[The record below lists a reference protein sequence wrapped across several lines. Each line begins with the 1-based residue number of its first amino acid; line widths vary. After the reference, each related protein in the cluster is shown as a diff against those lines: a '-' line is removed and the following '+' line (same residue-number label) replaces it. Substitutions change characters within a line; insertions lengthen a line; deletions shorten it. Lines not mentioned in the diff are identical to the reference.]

1 MIEITDKSKCCGC
14 TACKSICPKQAIIMK
29 EDEEGFLYPI
39 IDKTKCVNC
48 GLCDKVCPINKSK
61 EEKKDQHAYIFQNK
75 NDKIRKESTS
85 GGAFTAI
92 AEYVI
97 KNNGIVYGA
106 IFDENYKVIHTGIDK
121 IEELYKFR
129 NSKYVQSEIGNC
141 YLEVKQNLNNDR
153 VVCFSGTS
161 CQIEGLKNYLGKDY
175 EKLLLVDV
183 VCRAVP
189 SPLIWKKYLNL
200 RKKQYKNISKI
211 MFRDKYYGYKYSNLS
226 IYNKDNDKRQEYHK
240 GVDSDP
246 YLRAFFSNI
255 CDRPSCYDC
264 KFKKL
269 HRESDITIWDCFDVE
284 KYNKEF
290 DDDKGTNRILTHTKK
305 GDNIIKELT
314 KTNKVE
320 EIDVEKATKGFLA
333 IFQPV
338 KMNKRRK
345 EFFIDANTLSEEELF
360 NKYFADTFKIKIER
374 YGRMFLLR
382 TGLYKS
388 ILKLGKIIRKRD

>member
-1 MIEITDKSKCCGC
+1 MIKILDKSQCCGC
-14 TACKSICPKQAIIMK
+14 TACKSICPKNAIVMK
-29 EDEEGFLYPI
+29 EDEEGFLYPVV
-39 IDKTKCVNC
+39 DKNKCVNC
-48 GLCDKVCPINKSK
+48 GLCEKVCPVKNAKENKK
-61 EEKKDQHAYIFQNK
+61 EQHAYIFQNT
-75 NDKIRKESTS
+75 NNEIRKESTS

-97 KNNGIVYGA
+97 ENDGIVYGA
-106 IFDENYKVIHTGIDK
+106 IFDENYKVIHIGIDK
-121 IEELYKFR
+121 KEELYKFR
-129 NSKYVQSEIGNC
+129 NSKYVQSEICDC
-141 YLEVKQNLNNDR
+141 YPEVKENLNKNR
-153 VVCFSGTS
+153 IVCFSGTS
-161 CQIEGLKNYLGKDY
+161 CQIEGLKNYLGKEY

-189 SPLIWKKYLNL
+189 SPLIWKKYLTL
-200 RKKQYKNISKI
+200 RQKEYKDISKI

-226 IYNKDNDKRQEYHK
+226 IYSKNNDKKREYHK

-305 GDNIIKELT
+305 GYEVIKEIT
-314 KTNKVE
+314 KENRAE

-338 KMNKRRK
+338 KKNERR
-345 EFFIDANTLSEEELF
+345 EQFFKDASELTEEELF
-360 NKYFADTFKIKIER
+360 NKYFGDTLKIKLER
-374 YGRMFLLR
+374 YGRMVLLK
-382 TGLYKS
+382 TGLYKP
-388 ILKLGKIIRKRD
+388 ILNLGKKIRKRD

>member
-14 TACKSICPKQAIIMK
+14 TACSSICPKKAIVMK
-29 EDEEGFLYPI
+29 QDEEGFVYPI
-39 IDKTKCVNC
+39 IDKIRCVNC
-48 GLCDKVCPINKSK
+48 GLCDKVCPVKNAKENNKN
-61 EEKKDQHAYIFQNK
+61 QHAYIFQNS
-75 NDKIRKESTS
+75 NDEIRRESTS

-106 IFDENYKVIHTGIDK
+106 IFDDNYKVIHTGIDRR
-121 IEELYKFR
+121 EELYKFR
-129 NSKYVQSEIGNC
+129 NSKYVQSEICNC
-141 YLEVKQNLNNDR
+141 YPEIKEHLDNGKM
-153 VVCFSGTS
+153 VCFSGTS
-161 CQIEGLKNYLGKDY
+161 CQVEGLKNYLMKDY
-175 EKLLLVDV
+175 ENLILVDV

-189 SPLIWKKYLNL
+189 SPLIWKKYLKL
-200 RKKQYKNISKI
+200 RQKEYKNIEKI

-226 IYNKDNDKRQEYHK
+226 IYNKNNDKKQEYHK

-246 YLRAFFSNI
+246 YLRAFFTNI
-255 CDRPSCYDC
+255 CDRPSCYEC

-290 DDDKGTNRILTHTKK
+290 DDDKGTNRILTHTEK
-305 GDNIIKELT
+305 GDKIIKELA
-314 KTNKVE
+314 KNNKSQ

-338 KMNKRRK
+338 KKNDKR
-345 EFFIDANTLSEEELF
+345 EQFFKDANTLSEEELF
-360 NKYFADTFKIKIER
+360 DKYFADTLKIKLER
-374 YGRMFLLR
+374 YGRLALLK

-388 ILKLGKIIRKRD
+388 VLNIGKKIRKRD

>member
-29 EDEEGFLYPI
+29 QDEEGFLYPI
-39 IDKTKCVNC
+39 IDKNKCVNC
-48 GLCDKVCPINKSK
+48 GLCDKVCPIKNAK
-61 EEKKDQHAYIFQNK
+61 EEKKEQHAYIFQNT
-75 NDKIRKESTS
+75 NDEIRRESTS

-92 AEYVI
+92 AEYII

-141 YLEVKQNLNNDR
+141 YSEVKQNLNNDR
-153 VVCFSGTS
+153 IVCFSGTS

-200 RKKQYKNISKI
+200 RQKEYKNISKI

-226 IYNKDNDKRQEYHK
+226 IYNKDNDKKQEYHK

-264 KFKKL
+264 KFKKS

-338 KMNKRRK
+338 KKNERR
-345 EFFIDANTLSEEELF
+345 EQFFKDANTLSEEELF
-360 NKYFADTFKIKIER
+360 NKYFADTIKIKLER
-374 YGRMFLLR
+374 YGRVTLLK
-382 TGLYKS
+382 TGLYKPV
-388 ILKLGKIIRKRD
+388 LRLGKKIRKRD

>member
-29 EDEEGFLYPI
+29 QDEEGFLYPI

-48 GLCDKVCPINKSK
+48 GLCDKVCPIKNAK
-61 EEKKDQHAYIFQNK
+61 EEKKEQHAYIFQNT
-75 NDKIRKESTS
+75 NDEIRRESTS

-92 AEYVI
+92 AEYII

-141 YLEVKQNLNNDR
+141 YSEVKQNLNNDR
-153 VVCFSGTS
+153 IVCFSGTS

-200 RKKQYKNISKI
+200 RQKEYKNISKI

-226 IYNKDNDKRQEYHK
+226 IYNKDNDKKQEYHK

-305 GDNIIKELT
+305 GDNIIKKLT

-338 KMNKRRK
+338 KKNERR
-345 EFFIDANTLSEEELF
+345 EQFFKDANTLTEEELF
-360 NKYFADTFKIKIER
+360 NKYFADTIKIKLER
-374 YGRMFLLR
+374 YGRVALLK
-382 TGLYKS
+382 TGLYKPV
-388 ILKLGKIIRKRD
+388 LRLCKKIRKRD

>member
-29 EDEEGFLYPI
+29 QDEEGFLYPI

-48 GLCDKVCPINKSK
+48 GLCDKVCPIKNAK
-61 EEKKDQHAYIFQNK
+61 EEKKEQHAYIFQNT
-75 NDKIRKESTS
+75 NDEIRRESTS

-92 AEYVI
+92 AEYII

-141 YLEVKQNLNNDR
+141 YSEVKQNLNNDR
-153 VVCFSGTS
+153 IVCFSGTS
-161 CQIEGLKNYLGKDY
+161 CQIEGLKNYLGKNY

-200 RKKQYKNISKI
+200 RQKEYKNISKI

-226 IYNKDNDKRQEYHK
+226 IYNKDNDKKQEYHK

-305 GDNIIKELT
+305 GDKIIKELT

-320 EIDVEKATKGFLA
+320 EIDVERATKGFLA
-333 IFQPV
+333 IFQSV
-338 KMNKRRK
+338 KRNERR
-345 EFFIDANTLSEEELF
+345 EQFFRDVNTLSEEELF
-360 NKYFADTFKIKIER
+360 NKYFADTLKIKIER
-374 YGRMFLLR
+374 YGRLVLLK

-388 ILKLGKIIRKRD
+388 VLRLGKKIRKRD

>member
-29 EDEEGFLYPI
+29 QDEEGFLYPI

-48 GLCDKVCPINKSK
+48 GLCDKVCPIKNAK
-61 EEKKDQHAYIFQNK
+61 EEKKEQHAYIFQNT
-75 NDKIRKESTS
+75 NDEIRRESTS

-92 AEYVI
+92 AEYII

-141 YLEVKQNLNNDR
+141 YSEVKQNLNNDR
-153 VVCFSGTS
+153 IVCFSGTS

-200 RKKQYKNISKI
+200 RQKEYKNISKI

-226 IYNKDNDKRQEYHK
+226 IYNKDNDKKQEYHK

-305 GDNIIKELT
+305 GDNIIKKLT

-338 KMNKRRK
+338 KKNERR
-345 EFFIDANTLSEEELF
+345 EQFFKDANTLTEEELF
-360 NKYFADTFKIKIER
+360 NKYFADTIKIKLER
-374 YGRMFLLR
+374 YGRVALLK
-382 TGLYKS
+382 TGLYKPV
-388 ILKLGKIIRKRD
+388 LRLGKKIRKRD

>member
-29 EDEEGFLYPI
+29 QDDEGFLYPI

-48 GLCDKVCPINKSK
+48 GLCDKVCPIKNAK
-61 EEKKDQHAYIFQNK
+61 EEKKEQHAYIFQNI
-75 NDKIRKESTS
+75 NDEIRKESTS

-92 AEYVI
+92 AEYII

-141 YLEVKQNLNNDR
+141 YSEVKQNLNNDR
-153 VVCFSGTS
+153 IVCFSGTS

-200 RKKQYKNISKI
+200 RQKEYKNISKI

-226 IYNKDNDKRQEYHK
+226 IYNKDNDKKQEYHK

-338 KMNKRRK
+338 KKNERR
-345 EFFIDANTLSEEELF
+345 EQFFKDANTLTEEELF
-360 NKYFADTFKIKIER
+360 NKYFADTIKIKLER
-374 YGRMFLLR
+374 YGRLALLK
-382 TGLYKS
+382 TGLYKPVLE
-388 ILKLGKIIRKRD
+388 IGKKIRKRD